1 MTAEI
6 NRLYRRFRAAG
17 YRPVESMRDARTV
30 CEFRSIENDRD
41 NLEPEDIGAVRI
53 VSEYDQEPYD
63 PGDMLE
69 PQRGY
74 DGRWRTQ
81 DELEKELNRILETYG
96 VWIVSSQVWTG
107 TDWETVDS
115 IGGCAG
121 YDDPCSPFENCYV
134 PDLMRAAI
142 DASRELTADI
152 LALP

>member
-53 VSEYDQEPYD
+53 VSECDEEPYD
-63 PGDMLE
+63 PGDILE
-69 PQRGY
+69 PHRGS
-74 DGRWRTQ
+74 DGRWRTR
-81 DELEKELNRILETYG
+81 EENEKELNHILETYG
-96 VWIVSSQVWTG
+96 VWTVSSQLWTG

-121 YDDPCSPFENCYV
+121 CHDAESPFENNYV
-134 PDLMRAAI
+134 IDLMRAAI

-152 LALP
+152 VALP